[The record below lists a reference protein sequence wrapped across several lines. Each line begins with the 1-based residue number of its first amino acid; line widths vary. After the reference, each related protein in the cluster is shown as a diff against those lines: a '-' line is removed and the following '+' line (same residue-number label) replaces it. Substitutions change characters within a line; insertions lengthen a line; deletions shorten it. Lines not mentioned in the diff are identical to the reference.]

1 MVNHTENFN
10 DKKYKEILNL
20 IIDSDKNHVEINFIM
35 NKIYNYSFFN
45 NFLLQIK
52 KWWEYF

>member
-20 IIDSDKNHVEINFIM
+20 IINLDEKSCQN
-35 NKIYNYSFFN
+35 
-45 NFLLQIK
+45 
-52 KWWEYF
+52 